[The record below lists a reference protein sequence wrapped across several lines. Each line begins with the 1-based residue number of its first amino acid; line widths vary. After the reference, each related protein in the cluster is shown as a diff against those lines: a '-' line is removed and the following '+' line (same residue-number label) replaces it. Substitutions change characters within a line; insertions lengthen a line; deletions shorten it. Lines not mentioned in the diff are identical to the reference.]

1 MTNGTGSKARR
12 LEISAAFGLG
22 LEAVVLAVIA
32 VAYSIYAVFSDTA
45 GAGLIVGVAAF
56 CALLAA
62 GVGAGAWGMW
72 HSRRWSRSIALTWQ
86 VFQAGLGLAI
96 VAIQPL
102 AGAVLLVL
110 AFAVA
115 AAVFA
120 RAGQDDVQT
129 TEE

>member
-1 MTNGTGSKARR
+1 MTNRTERRARS

-22 LEAVVLAVIA
+22 FEAVVLAVVA
-32 VAYSIYAVFSDTA
+32 VAYAIYAVLGDTA
-45 GAGLIVGVAAF
+45 DAGMIVGVAAF
-56 CALLAA
+56 CALLAI

-96 VAIQPL
+96 LATQPL
-102 AGAVLLVL
+102 VGAVLIVVAL
-110 AFAVA
+110 AVA

-120 RAGQDDVQT
+120 RAGRDDAPA